1 MKKLYHIIMWSTWFV
16 WCHYWKSSYMTI
28 YAQLMLRI
36 HTHTYIPP
44 PHTHTHTHT
53 HTYLQKLM
61 IVKRMPPYVGSDVHQ
76 LTLRGIKGADLS
88 LSGSSS
94 MIEAVKDDQLSV
106 GEGKSKAASMSV
118 SRRRGKRG
126 RGGRKVTAA
135 NVGALEFSA
144 SSSSSEWFRVW

>member
-1 MKKLYHIIMWSTWFV
+1 
-16 WCHYWKSSYMTI
+16 MTI

-144 SSSSSEWFRVW
+144 SSSSSE

>member
-1 MKKLYHIIMWSTWFV
+1 MGWSRGVTRLV
-16 WCHYWKSSYMTI
+16 T
-28 YAQLMLRI
+28 QDL
-36 HTHTYIPP
+36 HTFCDHAHAHD
-44 PHTHTHTHT
+44 PHTHPHLHT

-144 SSSSSEWFRVW
+144 SSSSSE